1 MARKTCSP
9 RMRGTGM
16 AAIETCREMG
26 RPAGEIRRATNP
38 IEESVYIVV
47 YVVVPAEEMDGRSS
61 MGLNDEVFGGGKR
74 ELL

>member
-1 MARKTCSP
+1 
-9 RMRGTGM
+9 MRGTGM

-47 YVVVPAEEMDGRSS
+47 YGSAISTYVIVPAEEMDGRRSS

-74 ELL
+74 ALL